1 MSNLEEINQQKIQLE
16 REQEKLEDLKRD
28 LNQTEEHYEEYFFY
42 QKQLF
47 NELQEEFAQSQTDM
61 LYQDMAE
68 QINWQSRGV
77 QDFLEE
83 QQQELKKQTRVL
95 EDQQEDLHWQ
105 EIKTKEERSEQ
116 HEY

>member
-1 MSNLEEINQQKIQLE
+1 MSTLEEIKQQKIQLE
-16 REQEKLEDLKRD
+16 REQEKLEDLKR
-28 LNQTEEHYEEYFFY
+28 NISKTEEHYEEYFFY

-61 LYQDMAE
+61 LYQDMVE

-83 QQQELKKQTRVL
+83 QQQELTKQTRAL

>member
-1 MSNLEEINQQKIQLE
+1 MSKIEEIRLQKIQIE
-16 REQEKLEDLKRD
+16 REQDELEDLRREI
-28 LNQTEEHYEEYFFY
+28 NQTEENYEEYFFY

-47 NELQEEFAQSQTDM
+47 NKLQEEFAQSQTDL
-61 LYQDMAE
+61 LYQEMAE

-83 QQQELKKQTRVL
+83 QQHELKKQARTL
-95 EDQQEDLHWQ
+95 EDHQENLHWQ
-105 EIKTKEERSEQ
+105 EIKIKEETEEE